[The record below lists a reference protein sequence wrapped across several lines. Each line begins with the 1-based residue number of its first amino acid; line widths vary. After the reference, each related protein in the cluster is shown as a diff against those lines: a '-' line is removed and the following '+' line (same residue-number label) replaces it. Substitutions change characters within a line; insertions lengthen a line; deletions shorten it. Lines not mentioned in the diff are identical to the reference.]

1 MPGILRAQR
10 VRPERDPGCT
20 SLQIKPAG
28 ACPAASATP
37 RHGKDAPC
45 PVSPSGQENNTDI
58 ETYYEDHGAGQPVVL
73 IHGYPL
79 SGGAWDKQVP
89 ALLEAGRR
97 VITYDGRGFGDQL
110 CDVSS

>member
-1 MPGILRAQR
+1 
-10 VRPERDPGCT
+10 
-20 SLQIKPAG
+20 
-28 ACPAASATP
+28 
-37 RHGKDAPC
+37 
-45 PVSPSGQENNTDI
+45 
-58 ETYYEDHGAGQPVVL
+58 VVL

-79 SGGAWDKQVP
+79 SGRAWDKQVP